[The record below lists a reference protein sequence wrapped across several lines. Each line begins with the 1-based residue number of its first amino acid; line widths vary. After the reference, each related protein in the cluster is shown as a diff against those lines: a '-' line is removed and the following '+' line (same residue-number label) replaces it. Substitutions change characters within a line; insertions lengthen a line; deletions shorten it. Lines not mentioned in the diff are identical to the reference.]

1 MKTILLPGV
10 LLTVILFSVLKINA
24 QSGTNAA
31 GIEATG
37 SNGNVSASIGQV
49 FTNTISTGSFYSVE
63 GIQQPYEISV
73 ITSEEELSDAAE
85 NISVYPNP
93 FPDLIT
99 LKIEPGAANEWKYTL
114 CDLQGKRLLKGD
126 AVSGE
131 TLLEAGA
138 LPTGTYILTVFRNN
152 QLAKSFKIVKF

>member
-1 MKTILLPGV
+1 MKTILLPGF
-10 LLTVILFSVLKINA
+10 LIIMILFSVLKTNA

-37 SNGNVSASIGQV
+37 SSGNVSASFGQV
-49 FTNTISTGSFYSVE
+49 FTNTISTGTFYSVE
-63 GIQQPYEISV
+63 GVQQPYEISV
-73 ITSEEELSDAAE
+73 ITSEEELPDAAE

-93 FPDLIT
+93 FPDFIT
-99 LKIEPGAANEWKYTL
+99 LKVEPDGVNQFKYTL
-114 CDLQGKRLLKGD
+114 NDLQGKRLLKGD
-126 AVSGE
+126 DVSGE

-152 QLAKSFKIVKF
+152 QLVKSFKIVKF